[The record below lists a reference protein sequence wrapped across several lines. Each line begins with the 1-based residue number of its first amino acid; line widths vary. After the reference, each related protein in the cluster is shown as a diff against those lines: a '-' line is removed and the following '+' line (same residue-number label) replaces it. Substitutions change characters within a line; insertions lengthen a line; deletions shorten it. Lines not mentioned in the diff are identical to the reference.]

1 MAFTPLNA
9 LNAFLAVGRK
19 RSFAAAAA
27 DLGVSSSAVSQSVRQ
42 LEKRLGTP
50 LLTRTT
56 RSVALTDA
64 GRRLLESAG
73 PSVDQ
78 ALEALRMAVARPGE
92 VTGRVRLSVPGI
104 AVAPV
109 VTPILT
115 RFLTLHPKAEVDL
128 RVEDRLV
135 DIVAEELDAGI
146 RMSETIERDMVQ
158 VRLSDA
164 FRFVVVGAP
173 SYLERRGTP
182 ERPKDLLTHDCLCIR
197 SATTGA
203 PYQWE
208 LERGQK
214 SWRIPVRGPLITNN
228 EAVMLSMAEAGLGLM
243 YAFEPAVA
251 QRLKRGTLQ
260 VVLEPY
266 AALVDG
272 FFLYFPSRMQVS
284 PVFRAF
290 VDAAREVRAELS
302 ASKTRG

>member
-9 LNAFLAVGRK
+9 LNAFLAVGRR

-27 DLGVSSSAVSQSVRQ
+27 DLGVSSSALSQSVRQ
-42 LEKRLGTP
+42 LEARLGVP

-78 ALEALRMAVARPGE
+78 ALEALKTAAAQPGE
-92 VTGRVRLSVPGI
+92 VTGRVRLSVPT
-104 AVAPV
+104 VAIHPV

-115 RFLTLHPKAEVDL
+115 RFLSRYPKAEVDL
-128 RVEDRLV
+128 RVEDRMV

-158 VRLSDA
+158 VRLSGA
-164 FRFVVVGAP
+164 FRFVVAAAP
-173 SYLERRGTP
+173 SYLKRRGTP

-203 PYQWE
+203 LYQWE

-214 SWRIPVRGPLITNN
+214 SWRLPVHGPLVTND
-228 EAVMLSMAEAGLGLM
+228 AVVMRAMAEAGMGLM
-243 YAFEPAVA
+243 YAFEPDVA
-251 QRLKRGTLQ
+251 QQLKRGTLRL
-260 VVLEPY
+260 VLEPY

-272 FFLYFPSRMQVS
+272 FFLYFPSRAQVS
-284 PVFRAF
+284 PAFRAF
-290 VDAAREVRAELS
+290 VDVAREVMPGRGA
-302 ASKTRG
+302 ASSD